1 MKKKIWKQVISARTV
16 TNFSAFPLKDTIK
29 KLSWRLP
36 LRICLMLYNVILLSL
51 LTLDS
56 VNIFNGLKRKT
67 RTLHFYSKYL
77 KTQVIYLKKSRNTI
91 QVMNSRRRIL
101 PTRLSRRNTRQ
112 LVKTDDIQGNKV
124 KILCFLNPQTLEKT
138 LKFLVVRSSF
148 HVQA

>member
-1 MKKKIWKQVISARTV
+1 MEIGNKCQNSNKFLGFSVKRHDQETV
-16 TNFSAFPLKDTIK
+16 MAAAPED
-29 KLSWRLP
+29 LSYAVQCDLALPSYTRLCKY
-36 LRICLMLYNVILLSL
+36 ILM
-51 LTLDS
+51 
-56 VNIFNGLKRKT
+56 GLQRKT

-77 KTQVIYLKKSRNTI
+77 KTQVIYLKKSLNTI

-124 KILCFLNPQTLEKT
+124 KIFCFLNPQTLEKT

-148 HVQA
+148 HVHA